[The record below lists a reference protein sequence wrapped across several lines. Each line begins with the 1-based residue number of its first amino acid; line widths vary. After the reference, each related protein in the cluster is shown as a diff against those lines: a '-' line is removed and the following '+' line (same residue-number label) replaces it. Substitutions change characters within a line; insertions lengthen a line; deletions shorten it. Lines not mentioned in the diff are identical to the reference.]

1 MKKVIE
7 FLEMINSSPFPN
19 ELKAYLYDVLQ
30 TQIIK
35 KRVKVLRVGQVSDR
49 IYFIESGL
57 FRCYV
62 MRGED
67 EICKWFMRE
76 GNIMISVNSF
86 FNRKQ
91 STETIE
97 ALEESEV
104 HWITFDQLQKI
115 YELFPEFR
123 RIGQRLTEIYY
134 CASEVRADDLRMKQ
148 ADELYSDWITNQPE
162 LAGRVKKSYLASY
175 FGITPPTLSRA
186 KKTAKI

>member
-1 MKKVIE
+1 MKKVIG
-7 FLEMINSSPFPN
+7 FLHSIHPLSE
-19 ELKAYLYDVLQ
+19 ELKIYLYEHLK

-35 KRVKVLRVGQVSDR
+35 KRVRVLRVGQVCDR
-49 IYFIESGL
+49 IYFVEKGL

-62 MRGED
+62 KRGEE
-67 EICKWFMRE
+67 EICKWFMKE
-76 GNIMISVNSF
+76 GDLVISVNSF
-86 FNRKQ
+86 FNRLP

-97 ALEESEV
+97 TLEECEV
-104 HWITFDQLQKI
+104 HWITFAQLQTI

-123 RIGQRLTEIYY
+123 RIGQRVTEIYY

-186 KKTAKI
+186 KKSAKN